1 MKSPRQ
7 RQKNNRAAVTDPQAG
22 VALLLAVV
30 FIALLSAMVFSFL
43 YEMEVDAV
51 FVQNQGA
58 DFQARVAANSAV
70 VNGMMVLA
78 EHYASMLESGMPPV
92 DSEVD
97 GSQWHLGAAFEPL
110 NEATMRTSIADEFG
124 KINLNALLIYENGQ
138 PTRND
143 PLINSLRE
151 FFLLRDDSGY
161 DPVDAIIDWLDYNDG
176 DAEEPEGAESEFYQ
190 GLENPYSCKNGP
202 MTSIEELLLIRG
214 ITPELYFGDPEQEQ
228 EPLSEYLTVHGDW
241 RGRVN
246 VNTARVEVIAAILG
260 GHNNNP
266 DLGAAEQIYEEAH
279 MAPIDNAGQLRQ
291 FVPEQPVDDTASPEI
306 FSTDFSRRPRNA
318 GRNMD
323 ELRRLQ
329 QRQQRES
336 IENMFRFNSNIFRIY
351 GDGTAE
357 DTQVRVEAYV
367 FRQPYDPRDME
378 EEMSRLGT
386 LEQQEFVDMP
396 RQLFRILDW
405 KIVQ

>member
-1 MKSPRQ
+1 MKKNLRKKHRIPGESP
-7 RQKNNRAAVTDPQAG
+7 AANPQAG

-78 EHYASMLESGMPPV
+78 EQYASMLESGMPPV

-124 KINLNALLIYENGQ
+124 KINLNALLVYENGQ

-143 PLINSLRE
+143 PLVNALRE

-246 VNTARVEVIAAILG
+246 VNTAKVEVIAAILAG
-260 GHNNNP
+260 QANNP
-266 DLGAAEQIYEEAH
+266 DLGAAEQIYEEAR
-279 MAPIDNAGQLRQ
+279 MAPIDNASQLRQ
-291 FVPEQPVDDTASPEI
+291 FVPEQPVDTSSDILDTE
-306 FSTDFSRRPRNA
+306 RRPRNA
-318 GRNMD
+318 GGNMD
-323 ELRRLQ
+323 QLRRLQ

-336 IENMFRFNSNIFRIY
+336 IEGMFRFNSNTFRIY
-351 GDGTAE
+351 GDGMAE

-396 RQLFRILDW
+396 QQLFRILEW

>member
-1 MKSPRQ
+1 MKNPRQ
-7 RQKNNRAAVTDPQAG
+7 RQKHNRAGTADPQAG

-30 FIALLSAMVFSFL
+30 FIALLSAMVFAFL

-110 NEATMRTSIADEFG
+110 NEATMRSSIADEFG

-291 FVPEQPVDDTASPEI
+291 FVPEQPVGDTTSPEI
-306 FSTDFSRRPRNA
+306 FNTAETRQPRNA

-386 LEQQEFVDMP
+386 LEQQDFVDMP

>member
-1 MKSPRQ
+1 MLMKKNLRKKHRIPGESP
-7 RQKNNRAAVTDPQAG
+7 AANPQAG

-78 EHYASMLESGMPPV
+78 EQYASMLESGMPPV

-124 KINLNALLIYENGQ
+124 KINLNALLVYENGQ

-143 PLINSLRE
+143 PLVNALRE

-246 VNTARVEVIAAILG
+246 VNTAKVEVIAAILAG
-260 GHNNNP
+260 QANNP
-266 DLGAAEQIYEEAH
+266 DLGAAEQIYEEAR
-279 MAPIDNAGQLRQ
+279 MAPIDNASQLRQ
-291 FVPEQPVDDTASPEI
+291 FVPEQPVDTSSDILDTE
-306 FSTDFSRRPRNA
+306 RRPRNA
-318 GRNMD
+318 GGNMD
-323 ELRRLQ
+323 QLRRLQ

-336 IENMFRFNSNIFRIY
+336 IEGMFRFNSNTFRIY
-351 GDGTAE
+351 GDGMAE

-396 RQLFRILDW
+396 QQLFRILEW

>member
-1 MKSPRQ
+1 M
-7 RQKNNRAAVTDPQAG
+7 
-22 VALLLAVV
+22 LLAVV

-78 EHYASMLESGMPPV
+78 EQYASMLESGMPPV

-124 KINLNALLIYENGQ
+124 KINLNALLVYENGQ

-143 PLINSLRE
+143 PLVNALRE

-246 VNTARVEVIAAILG
+246 VNTAKVEVIAAILAG
-260 GHNNNP
+260 QANNP
-266 DLGAAEQIYEEAH
+266 DLGAAEQIYEEAR
-279 MAPIDNAGQLRQ
+279 MAPIDNASQLRQ
-291 FVPEQPVDDTASPEI
+291 FVPEQPVDTSSDILETE
-306 FSTDFSRRPRNA
+306 RRPRNA
-318 GRNMD
+318 GGNMD
-323 ELRRLQ
+323 QLRRLQ

-336 IENMFRFNSNIFRIY
+336 IEGMFRFNSNTFRIY
-351 GDGTAE
+351 GDGMAE

-396 RQLFRILDW
+396 QQLFRILEW

>member
-1 MKSPRQ
+1 
-7 RQKNNRAAVTDPQAG
+7 
-22 VALLLAVV
+22 
-30 FIALLSAMVFSFL
+30 
-43 YEMEVDAV
+43 
-51 FVQNQGA
+51 
-58 DFQARVAANSAV
+58 
-70 VNGMMVLA
+70 MMVLA
-78 EHYASMLESGMPPV
+78 EQYASMLESGMPPV

-124 KINLNALLIYENGQ
+124 KINLNALLVYENGQ

-143 PLINSLRE
+143 PLVNALRE

-246 VNTARVEVIAAILG
+246 VNTAKVEVIAAILAG
-260 GHNNNP
+260 QANNP
-266 DLGAAEQIYEEAH
+266 DLGAAEQIYEEAR
-279 MAPIDNAGQLRQ
+279 MAPIDNASQLRQ
-291 FVPEQPVDDTASPEI
+291 FVPEQPVDTSSDILDTE
-306 FSTDFSRRPRNA
+306 RRPRNA
-318 GRNMD
+318 GGNMD
-323 ELRRLQ
+323 QLRRLQ

-336 IENMFRFNSNIFRIY
+336 IEGMFRFNSNTFRIY
-351 GDGTAE
+351 GDGMAE

-396 RQLFRILDW
+396 QQLFRILEW

>member
-1 MKSPRQ
+1 MRKKHRIPGESP
-7 RQKNNRAAVTDPQAG
+7 AANPQAG

-78 EHYASMLESGMPPV
+78 EQYASMLESGMPPV

-124 KINLNALLIYENGQ
+124 KINLNALLVYENGQ

-143 PLINSLRE
+143 PLVNALRE

-176 DAEEPEGAESEFYQ
+176 DAEEPEGAESDFYQ

-214 ITPELYFGDPEQEQ
+214 ITPEL
-228 EPLSEYLTVHGDW
+228 
-241 RGRVN
+241 
-246 VNTARVEVIAAILG
+246 
-260 GHNNNP
+260 
-266 DLGAAEQIYEEAH
+266 
-279 MAPIDNAGQLRQ
+279 
-291 FVPEQPVDDTASPEI
+291 
-306 FSTDFSRRPRNA
+306 
-318 GRNMD
+318 
-323 ELRRLQ
+323 
-329 QRQQRES
+329 
-336 IENMFRFNSNIFRIY
+336 
-351 GDGTAE
+351 
-357 DTQVRVEAYV
+357 
-367 FRQPYDPRDME
+367 
-378 EEMSRLGT
+378 
-386 LEQQEFVDMP
+386 
-396 RQLFRILDW
+396 
-405 KIVQ
+405 

>member
-1 MKSPRQ
+1 M
-7 RQKNNRAAVTDPQAG
+7 
-22 VALLLAVV
+22 LLSLV
-30 FIALLSAMVFSFL
+30 FIALLAAMVFSFL

-58 DFQARVAANSAV
+58 DFQARLAANSAV

-78 EHYASMLESGMPPV
+78 EQYASMLESGMPPV
-92 DSEVD
+92 ESELDS
-97 GSQWHLGAAFEPL
+97 SQWHLGAAFEPL
-110 NEATMRTSIADEFG
+110 NEATMRASIDDEFG

-138 PTRND
+138 PSRND
-143 PLINSLRE
+143 PLIRALRE

-176 DAEEPEGAESEFYQ
+176 DAEEPEGAESGFYQ

-214 ITPELYFGDPEQEQ
+214 ITPELYFGDPDQDPPQ

-246 VNTARVEVIAAILG
+246 VNTAKEDVIAAILG
-260 GHNNNP
+260 GHTGNP
-266 DLGAAEQIYEEAH
+266 DLGAAQQIYEEAR

-291 FVPEQPVDDTASPEI
+291 FVPERSVDDAEI
-306 FSTDFSRRPRNA
+306 DSNDRTQRNTPRN
-318 GRNMD
+318 RQD
-323 ELRRLQ
+323 LRALQ
-329 QRQQRES
+329 RRQQRES
-336 IENMFRFNSNIFRIY
+336 VESMFRFNSNVFRIY
-351 GDGTAE
+351 GDGIAE

-367 FRQPYDPRDME
+367 FREPYNPRDIE
-378 EEMSRLGT
+378 EELSRLGT
-386 LEQQEFVDMP
+386 MEQQEFVDLP
-396 RQLFRILDW
+396 RQMFRILEW

>member
-1 MKSPRQ
+1 M
-7 RQKNNRAAVTDPQAG
+7 
-22 VALLLAVV
+22 LLAVV

-78 EHYASMLESGMPPV
+78 EQYASMLESGMPPV

-124 KINLNALLIYENGQ
+124 KINLNALLVYENGQ

-143 PLINSLRE
+143 PLVNALRE

-246 VNTARVEVIAAILG
+246 VNTAKVEVIAAILAG
-260 GHNNNP
+260 QANNP
-266 DLGAAEQIYEEAH
+266 DLGAAEQIYEEAR
-279 MAPIDNAGQLRQ
+279 MAPIDNASQLRQ
-291 FVPEQPVDDTASPEI
+291 FVPEQPVDTSSDILDTE
-306 FSTDFSRRPRNA
+306 RRPRNA
-318 GRNMD
+318 GGNMD
-323 ELRRLQ
+323 QLRRLQ

-336 IENMFRFNSNIFRIY
+336 IEGMFRFNSNTFRIY
-351 GDGTAE
+351 GDGMAE

-396 RQLFRILDW
+396 QQLFRILEW

>member
-1 MKSPRQ
+1 MKKNLRKKHRIPGESPVA
-7 RQKNNRAAVTDPQAG
+7 NPQAG

-78 EHYASMLESGMPPV
+78 EQYASMLESGMPPV

-124 KINLNALLIYENGQ
+124 KINLNALLVYENGQ

-143 PLINSLRE
+143 PLVNALRE

-176 DAEEPEGAESEFYQ
+176 DAEEPEGAESDFYQ

-246 VNTARVEVIAAILG
+246 VNTAKVEVIAAMLA
-260 GHNNNP
+260 GHANNP
-266 DLGAAEQIYEEAH
+266 DLGAAEQIYEEAR
-279 MAPIDNAGQLRQ
+279 MAPIDNASQLRR
-291 FVPEQPVDDTASPEI
+291 FIPEQPVDTSSDILETE
-306 FSTDFSRRPRNA
+306 RRPRNA
-318 GRNMD
+318 GGNMD
-323 ELRRLQ
+323 QLRRLQ

-336 IENMFRFNSNIFRIY
+336 IEGMFRFNSNTFRIY
-351 GDGTAE
+351 GDGMAE

-396 RQLFRILDW
+396 QQLFRILEW